1 MRNQPILT
9 AAEVVAQA
17 FPATSNI
24 RAAQITEAD
33 IVAAQEKFM
42 APVFGSLWDAL
53 CEGAHADFAAEYIK
67 PALAHF
73 VKAQVLP
80 TLGAIT
86 PYGVVEHT
94 SESTKRADDRQ
105 LARAIRAAADT
116 AQALR
121 KMALRHIEAHIDE
134 FGEYQPTQNILR
146 HTRIAGG
153 VVL

>member
-1 MRNQPILT
+1 MRNQPIMS
-9 AAEVVAQA
+9 AAEVVALA

-33 IVAAQEKFM
+33 IVAAQEKFL
-42 APVFGSLWDAL
+42 APVFGALWDAL
-53 CEGAHADFAAEYIK
+53 CEGAHAEFTAEYIK

-86 PYGVVEHT
+86 PYGVVEFSSDT
-94 SESTKRADDRQ
+94 TKRADNRQ
-105 LARAIRAAADT
+105 LVRAIRAAADT
-116 AQALR
+116 AQTLR
-121 KMALRHIEAHIDE
+121 RMALRHIEAHSDE

-153 VVL
+153 IVL